1 MKLDLDP
8 IVAAIYE
15 AAVDQDRWQEALDK
29 LCDGMGAVGAHFYYW
44 NKIDKRADLSKIS
57 TNVSHEHEALYVDHY
72 ALTDPRR
79 DIVDKLPVGRF
90 MCCHEQLDEDFVR
103 QSPLYQELLIPIGFG
118 FTVAGCFE
126 DTPEHAGY
134 IGLHRAR
141 SDRPWLAHERQAMT
155 PISFHLRKAFR
166 IHRRISRIDWKQRS
180 WREAIDG
187 LPFGMLLL
195 DAAGRAHDLNQA
207 AEAIVRAADGLQ
219 SVGNSLTAEVT
230 AEAGALADLIARAA
244 DPCLPQQRRRGG
256 AMAISRGSG
265 RAAYTVLVSPL
276 PADQPLAVTGSK
288 PLALAVVI
296 DPDRRSTHLGR
307 LLMAIYQLTP
317 AEAIMVNAL
326 VSGRSLNDYAAEA
339 KISKETAR
347 WRVKQVFSKTGTR
360 RQHELTAL
368 VLKSF
373 TSF

>member
-103 QSPLYQELLIPIGFG
+103 RSPLYQELLIPIGFG

-126 DTPEHAGY
+126 DTPGHAGY

-141 SDRPWLAHERQAMT
+141 SDRPWLAHEREVMEA
-155 PISFHLRKAFR
+155 ISFHFQKAFG
-166 IHRRISRIDWKQRS
+166 IHRRVSRIDWKRRS
-180 WREAIDG
+180 WREAVDR

-195 DAAGRAHDLNQA
+195 DAAGQIHDLNQA
-207 AEAIVRAADGLQ
+207 AEAVVRAADGLL
-219 SVGNSLTAEVT
+219 SVGSSLTAEVT
-230 AEAGALADLIARAA
+230 VEAGVLANLIARAA
-244 DPCLPQQRRRGG
+244 APRLPQHRRRGG
-256 AMAISRGSG
+256 AMAISRSNG
-265 RAAYTVLVSPL
+265 RAAYTVLVNPL
-276 PADQPLAVTGSK
+276 PADHPMVVAGSD
-288 PLALAVVI
+288 PLALAIVI